1 MSTKA
6 IIFDKDGTL
15 IDFDSF
21 WVEVSRYAIKTILN
35 KTGMKTVSTDE
46 ILEALGVENG
56 VTRIDGV
63 LCWGTYGQLGDAI
76 AKALSLHGYTPNGD
90 DLAAITR
97 EAYNLAGDKG
107 KVTATCNDIIGTLT
121 ELKNRGIILAVVTA
135 DGPEMTKKCLD
146 DLKITELFDK
156 IYTDDG
162 IHPPKPDPYCI
173 NNICEEFN
181 IKKDDVIMVGDT
193 LTDVNFAK
201 NGGIRMIAVA
211 KSQSNKELL
220 LAHTDIVLN
229 NVSELINIIE

>member
-21 WVEVSRYAIKTILN
+21 WVEVSRHAIKTILN
-35 KTGMKTVSTDE
+35 KTGMNTVSTDE

-76 AKALSLHGYTPNGD
+76 AKALSLHGYNPNGD

-107 KVTATCNDIIGTLT
+107 KVTATCDDVIGTLT
-121 ELKNRGIILAVVTA
+121 ELKKRGIILAVVTA
-135 DGPEMTKKCLD
+135 DG
-146 DLKITELFDK
+146 
-156 IYTDDG
+156 
-162 IHPPKPDPYCI
+162 
-173 NNICEEFN
+173 
-181 IKKDDVIMVGDT
+181 
-193 LTDVNFAK
+193 
-201 NGGIRMIAVA
+201 
-211 KSQSNKELL
+211 LL
-220 LAHTDIVLN
+220 IVLGQRLQGGGTAGLRLHGGDEVDEFFRLLPGDN
-229 NVSELINIIE
+229 GTDRHLGVVHGAIDDAVLMPGLQKIVLPVLVLAETRLADLLHAAHACGAVYHQVSGLKHE

>member
-21 WVEVSRYAIKTILN
+21 WVNVSRHAINTILS
-35 KTGMKTVSTDE
+35 KIEMRDVSTDE
-46 ILEALGVENG
+46 ILTALGVENG

-63 LCWGTYGQLGDAI
+63 LCWGTYGQLADAI
-76 AKALSLHGYTPNGD
+76 AKCLESHGYD
-90 DLAAITR
+90 AKSHDLATATR

-107 KVTATCNDIIGTLT
+107 EVKATCEDIIGTLT
-121 ELKNRGIILAVVTA
+121 ELKKRGIILAVVTA

-146 DLKITELFDK
+146 DLKITELFDR

-181 IKKDDVIMVGDT
+181 IKKNDVIMVGDT

-201 NGGIRMIAVA
+201 NGGVKMVAVA